1 MKTEEKE
8 EEKKEKTEVVAWK
21 PDGNIATAAAA
32 ALSSAAV
39 KAKVYSFTKVYFL
52 NFLEISVFQSFL
64 NHIFNPV
71 VR

>member
-39 KAKVYSFTKVYFL
+39 KAKVYLYQSIFLIFSLDISFSEFSKSY
-52 NFLEISVFQSFL
+52 I
-64 NHIFNPV
+64 
-71 VR
+71 